1 MRTTN
6 MLRISMLAFFTLGM
20 TLEVFIAVE
29 DKVKRNVK
37 IRAKHN
43 PNGHALDMFYY
54 GGYESGCTNGTS
66 FITKNLTGTECGNL
80 PIYPVITNLLFD
92 KDSIDSRHLDISM
105 PGYDLSVRSKT
116 HLDKLTL

>member
-20 TLEVFIAVE
+20 TLEVFVAVE

-54 GGYESGCTNGTS
+54 GGYE
-66 FITKNLTGTECGNL
+66 NLTGTECGNL